1 MKKLNNRKII
11 CGIDEAGRGPIAG
24 PLVFTGVIFDYSKI
38 DFKNSY
44 FSNITDSKKLTPKKR
59 EELFSYIKSISLFYK
74 IVLKT
79 NKDIDKFGISYCI
92 KDSILQIIKATD
104 DFILNYMNN
113 NYYNKD
119 YNNNYI
125 KDYNKKNNK
134 NNDNNDNNDN
144 NNGNSKNDYNKDINN
159 NYYSPDNTIY
169 IFDGKFKPIMK
180 NNFFTF
186 VKADMLI
193 KEVSAASIISK
204 VVRDRIMVS
213 YSKVYKNYE
222 FHLHKGY
229 CTKKHIDL
237 IHTYGY
243 CPIHRKS
250 FTIKNQNTLF

>member
-24 PLVFTGVIFDYSKI
+24 PLLFTGVIFDYSKI
-38 DFKNSY
+38 DFKNPY
-44 FSNITDSKKLTPKKR
+44 FSSITDSKKLTHQKR
-59 EELFSYIKSISLFYK
+59 EKLFNYIKSISLFYK

-79 NKDIDKFGISYCI
+79 NKDIDKLGISYCI

-113 NYYNKD
+113 NYYNNDYNNEYNYKYNKD
-119 YNNNYI
+119 YNIY
-125 KDYNKKNNK
+125 
-134 NNDNNDNNDN
+134 NNDNSKNVCN
-144 NNGNSKNDYNKDINN
+144 NNINN
-159 NYYSPDNTIY
+159 NYYSTDNIIY

-186 VKADMLI
+186 IKADMLI

-204 VVRDRIMVS
+204 VIRDRIMIS

-229 CTKKHIDL
+229 GTKKHIEL
-237 IHTYGY
+237 INTYGY